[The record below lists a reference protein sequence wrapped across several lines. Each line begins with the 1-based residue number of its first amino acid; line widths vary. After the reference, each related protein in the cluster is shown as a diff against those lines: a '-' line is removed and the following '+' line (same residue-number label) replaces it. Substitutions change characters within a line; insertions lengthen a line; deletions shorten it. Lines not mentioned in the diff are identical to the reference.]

1 MFNSDDIK
9 LVKKDKDD
17 AENRHEIL
25 LKNLDASYY
34 TLDTPEDILRAI
46 KLAES
51 ESLEAEINGLKN
63 TITGLTDW
71 KDSMM
76 KVHNELDLQGIGT
89 ALELPLGSSIA
100 PQVLPKVK
108 ELIEHNAELVG
119 MLEDMETAWQSLPY
133 GHNSVRDTQN
143 WISNSIHPQILRMRE
158 WVSKHKTKHN
168 HLNQM

>member
-1 MFNSDDIK
+1 MFNSEDIK

-46 KLAES
+46 KQAES

-63 TITGLTDW
+63 TITSLTDW

-76 KVHNELDLQGIGT
+76 KVHNEIDLQGIGT
-89 ALELPLGSSIA
+89 ALGLPLGSSIA

-108 ELIEHNAELVG
+108 ELIEQNRELVE
-119 MLEDMETAWQSLPY
+119 MLRHVVYEYEQDEQSY
-133 GHNSVRDTQN
+133 RT
-143 WISNSIHPQILRMRE
+143 IRE
-158 WVSKHKTKHN
+158 IKELLAKYN
-168 HLNQM
+168 HLKSNTNESNNKI